1 MPFIG
6 SSPVNQFESLPTRQ
20 EFSGDGSTTTFSLNQ
35 TVNSPQEIVVS
46 VDGVVQEPTGA
57 YTVPD
62 GTTLTFTAA
71 PSNNSGNNI
80 FVMFFGRT
88 VGTIT
93 PVAEN
98 KGNFK
103 HGGMFRTN
111 AQTMTSN
118 ITILATENAQVT
130 GPLTIASGI
139 TLTVESGGRLVTS

>member
-6 SSPVNQFESLPTRQ
+6 STPVNQFENLPTRQ
-20 EFSGDGSTTTFSLNQ
+20 EFSGDGSTTTFTLSQ
-35 TVNSPQEIVVS
+35 SVNSPQEIVVS

-71 PSNNSGNNI
+71 PSSNSGNNI

-88 VGTIT
+88 LGTVT
-93 PVAEN
+93 PAAEN

-103 HGGMFRTN
+103 LGGLFRTN
-111 AQTMTSN
+111 SQNVSTN
-118 ITILATENAQVT
+118 ITILATENANAT
-130 GPLTIASGI
+130 GPITIDSGI
-139 TLTVESGGRLVTS
+139 TLTIESGGRLVTL